1 MINLALVS
9 GVVRGSG
16 GTGWSEWLGRSGGW
30 DGEVVGL
37 VRVDW
42 VVRVVRVVQPGC
54 FAFRKIYGLQ
64 KKREKSSHV
73 VRTRPP
79 CTDIHVK
86 LDRFPPRFHHCLAEL
101 EHGKC
106 YLN

>member
-1 MINLALVS
+1 MGQGGQS
-9 GVVRGSG
+9 GWGGQVGGMVRWSG
-16 GTGWSEWLGRSGGW
+16 GTSGLGSQSG
-30 DGEVVGL
+30 
-37 VRVDW
+37 
-42 VVRVVRVVQPGC
+42 QGC
-54 FAFRKIYGLQ
+54 SAWMFCIPENIWFA
-64 KKREKSSHV
+64 KKKEKSSHV

-106 YLN
+106 YIN